1 MALLDSTLSL
11 IAFKQLQGKSMT
23 DVNKGVGNEAEGIK
37 LNVDSS
43 TIFINEIDST
53 PATSVFL
60 GVAEFVSADLILD
73 NTSNNQAYF
82 ATYPIGHPKAGQRVI
97 NAISP
102 TYGSGY
108 EAKPFA
114 GANPIAVNDPIDW
127 IYQYQSGIFYFQDPG
142 SLSGTPTS
150 IDLYVYTGDLLSD
163 ILGNIQTQ
171 ELDWE
176 VTTAD
181 DLQMIPTGNVLPKL
195 DDNSD
200 LGSATLRW
208 KDIYL
213 GSKIDFATD
222 LEFNNV
228 GSTITKIDST
238 GISLSLNKKLKSS
251 ALNKSEI
258 SFGVNGDEIIISND
272 GGLLSDAYLI
282 LNAPNIIISN
292 TTGEFSSSSLGMLL
306 RNSLKIETHVNGNFK
321 TRLTD
326 TEFTILGNTL
336 SKYENQPDTQ
346 PGFDD
351 YTMVTKKWVEDLM
364 GGSGTG
370 AGGNIPIDATGTN
383 NYIGISVT
391 GYGPQTGYSQDV
403 IYLVTFAND
412 NTAPSTLSIDGL
424 PALDIFKGDET
435 LGLVPLEA
443 GDIQS
448 AITYY
453 VIYDGTEFQIY
464 DVNPAGSVGTYTNL
478 APSTIA
484 VGGVP
489 VGTTFN
495 NITYTNLFNMMFYPY
510 IQPQFTSFAIA
521 GQSTTLEVGQP
532 IAAGSKTFNWTTSY
546 SNNIKVN
553 TIKIRD
559 LTTPGQPYL
568 DTNTIV
574 TQTSGSLVVGRV
586 YTISS
591 FVPGDDFTNVGAP
604 SNATGVIFT
613 STGTTPTSWTNS
625 STLIYDD
632 GTEVINFASPI
643 VRTSA
648 GSWSWGIYGN
658 RTNNSLMSRT
668 FSVSWLWRRFY
679 GTSTLTSLTAGD
691 IQGLANNG
699 LASTYAATY
708 TYAAGGYKYLCIPSA
723 FSNPVLFRDFNTN
736 LQVAMAG
743 PAEGYTISNGN
754 GYYYQLVS
762 VNNGYVTH
770 NYEVYRTKY
779 QLGGIIKII
788 VT

>member
-23 DVNKGVGNEAEGIK
+23 DINKGVGNEGEGIK

-43 TIFINEIDST
+43 TIFINEIDSI
-53 PATSVFL
+53 PATAVL
-60 GVAEFVSADLILD
+60 MGVAEFITADLTLD
-73 NTSNNQAYF
+73 GTSNSQAYF

-102 TYGSGY
+102 TYGVGY

-114 GANPIAVNDPIDW
+114 GVNPIPVNDPIDW

-142 SLSGTPTS
+142 SLAGTPTT
-150 IDLYVYTGDLLSD
+150 IDLYVYTGELLSD
-163 ILGNIQTQ
+163 IVGNIQLQ
-171 ELDWE
+171 ELDWQ

-181 DLQMIPTGNVLPKL
+181 DLQMIPTGAVLPNL
-195 DDNSD
+195 DDSND
-200 LGSATLRW
+200 LGSSSLRW

-222 LEFNNV
+222 LEFNKT
-228 GSTITKIDST
+228 GSNIATIDND
-238 GISLSLNKKLKSS
+238 GIAISLNKTLRSS
-251 ALNKSEI
+251 ATNKSQI
-258 SFGVNGDEIIISND
+258 SFGINGDEIIISND
-272 GGLLSDAYLI
+272 GGALNDAYVI
-282 LNAPNIIISN
+282 LSTPNISIYN
-292 TTGEFSSSSLGMLL
+292 TDGEFSSSSLGMLL
-306 RNSLKIETHVNGNFK
+306 RNSTKIESMIGSTII
-321 TRLTD
+321 
-326 TEFTILGNTL
+326 TEQSSTGFTIKGNALG
-336 SKYENQPDTQ
+336 KYEVQPDTQ

-351 YTMVTKKWVEDLM
+351 YTIVTKKWVEDLL
-364 GGSGTG
+364 GGAGTG
-370 AGGNIPIDATGTN
+370 SGGNIPVDASGTN
-383 NYIGISVT
+383 NYIGVSIT
-391 GYGPQTGYSQDV
+391 GYGPQTGYSQDL

-424 PALDIFKGDET
+424 PALDIYKGDEI
-435 LGLVPLEA
+435 LGLVPLDA

-448 AITYY
+448 AIIYY
-453 VIYDGTEFQIY
+453 VIYDGTQFQVY
-464 DVNPAGSVGTYTNL
+464 DTNPAGSVGTYTNL

-510 IQPQFTSFAIA
+510 IQPQFTSFSIS
-521 GQSTTLEVGQP
+521 GQATTLEVGQS
-532 IAAGSKTFNWTTSY
+532 IAAGAKTFNWTTSY

-568 DTNTIV
+568 DTNTVV
-574 TQTSGSLVVGRV
+574 TQTSGLLVIGRI
-586 YTISS
+586 YTISAYVS
-591 FVPGDDFTNVGAP
+591 GDNFTNVGAP

-613 STGTTPTSWTNS
+613 ATGTTPTTWTNS

-632 GTEVINFASPI
+632 GTEVVNFASPI
-643 VRTSA
+643 TRTSA
-648 GSWSWGIYGN
+648 GTWSWGITAN
-658 RTNNSLMSRT
+658 RTNNSLMSRN

-679 GTSTLTSLTAGD
+679 GTSTLTSLTALD

-699 LASTYAATY
+699 LASSYADTY

-779 QLGGIIKII
+779 QLGGIIKIT